1 MQNEI
6 ITRAATFEPST
17 FNTEKR
23 TVDVVFSTGAP
34 VRRYDF
40 EGAYMERLS
49 MTPEAVDLSGFSGA
63 PVLNSHDRFDVRSIL
78 GAVDAASVDGQR
90 GVATV
95 RFGFGADADALMR
108 NVEAGIVRNVS
119 VGYTISK
126 KKIEKDSTGART
138 ITATRWKPVELSFVA
153 IGADPAAK
161 VRGEHMEL
169 TEQIR
174 QMTTLMGLPETFAAG
189 LIGRNA
195 TIEEARRA
203 AVSELA
209 TRQPTIDNRAPAT
222 VTRDSRDGLIER
234 MADGLLAR
242 INPRH
247 KAESGREFATANIG
261 DIARRCLQEA
271 GASTIGTRIEII
283 QRAMQTTSDF
293 PNVLAEA
300 FNKELLTLRTNP
312 TPILQ
317 VFKRTTV
324 DDFRK
329 RHVYEVS
336 DGAGLSKVNEAGEI
350 TWGAISDKELAN
362 YAIASYAKGHSISF
376 KTLVNDDMAALADV
390 SMKITRGARTWFA
403 GFLVDTIIANPKLAD
418 NKAVFHADHGN
429 LAGTGNKPGET
440 QIAAAKLAMR
450 LQTDISGNPIDARPV
465 YILVPASLELDVDKL
480 LAELYPQQSADAE
493 VSMRNIT
500 PIVDPR
506 FDAKG
511 QDEAWYLFADPAIA
525 PVFEYAELSGYEGP
539 RVETRQ
545 GFSTL
550 GMEMRVV
557 WHVGAGAIDHRGAY
571 KNPGV

>member
-1 MQNEI
+1 
-6 ITRAATFEPST
+6 
-17 FNTEKR
+17 
-23 TVDVVFSTGAP
+23 
-34 VRRYDF
+34 
-40 EGAYMERLS
+40 MERLS
-49 MTPEAVDLSGFSGA
+49 MTPEAVDLSAFNGA

-90 GVATV
+90 GVATI
-95 RFGFGADADALMR
+95 RFGFGADADALAR

-119 VGYTISK
+119 VGYTISE
-126 KKIEKDSTGART
+126 KKIEKDATGART

-153 IGADPAAK
+153 LGADPAAK

-169 TEQIR
+169 HDQIR
-174 QMTTLMGLPETFAAG
+174 TMTNLMGLPVTFADG

-203 AVSELA
+203 AVTELA
-209 TRQPTIDNRAPAT
+209 TRQPSIDNRAPVT

-247 KAESGREFATANIG
+247 KPEGGKEFATFAIS

-271 GASTIGTRIEII
+271 GASTIGTRIELIT
-283 QRAMQTTSDF
+283 RAMHTTSDF

-300 FNKELLTLRTNP
+300 FNKELLSLRTSP

-317 VFKRTTV
+317 VFKRTSV

-329 RHVYEVS
+329 RHVYEIS
-336 DGAGLSKVNEAGEI
+336 DGSGLSKVNENGEI
-350 TWGAISDKELAN
+350 TWGSITDKELAN
-362 YAIASYAKGHSISF
+362 YAIASYAKGFTISF
-376 KTLVNDDMAALADV
+376 KTLVNDDMGALADL
-390 SMKITRGARTWFA
+390 SMKMTRGARTWFA

-440 QIAAAKLAMR
+440 QIAEAKLAMR
-450 LQTDISGNPIDARPV
+450 LQTDLSGNPIDAKPV
-465 YILVPASLELDVDKL
+465 YILIPAALEVDIDKMM
-480 LAELYPQQSADAE
+480 AQLYPQQSADAE
-493 VSMRNIT
+493 VSARNLT
-500 PIVDPR
+500 AIVDPR
-506 FDAKG
+506 FDAKS
-511 QDEAWYLFADPAIA
+511 QAAAWYLFADPAVA

-539 RVETRQ
+539 RVETRE

-550 GMEMRVV
+550 GTEMRVV

-571 KNPGV
+571 KNPGA